1 MIDARAYTQ
10 VSHIIS
16 LMSNSLKEKIP
27 QDFVDIIE
35 RNKDKKFEIQEKNI
49 KDMILLNDTEK
60 LLSVIYTDYIASE
73 EEKVI
78 IKNKEKMLYLKED
91 NKEKYNIDLFKN
103 MENGKKTKNEK
114 TSMVP
119 KIEKRWYQKL
129 FEKIR
134 KALGLYE

>member
-1 MIDARAYTQ
+1 MIEAKAYTQ
-10 VSHIIS
+10 VSYIIS

-27 QDFVDIIE
+27 QDFIDMIE
-35 RNKDKKFEIQEKNI
+35 RNKDKNYEIKEENV
-49 KDMILLNDTEK
+49 KDMVLLSDTEK
-60 LLSVIYTDYIASE
+60 ILSVIYTDYIASE

-114 TSMVP
+114 ASMVP
-119 KIEKRWYQKL
+119 KIEKRWYQKI

-134 KALGLYE
+134 KLLSL